1 VAGIEEREKWFET
14 FVNLGIVKRESS
26 SPGSKCKSRK
36 CWVQN
41 VYHGSVGCKMYIKE
55 NGA

>member
-1 VAGIEEREKWFET
+1 VGIEESEKWFET
-14 FVNLGIVKRESS
+14 FVNLGIVKRASS
-26 SPGSKCKSRK
+26 SPGLKCKSRK

-41 VYHGSVGCKMYIKE
+41 VYHGSVGCKMYITE